1 MIMRRP
7 LDWIVVSISMMVLFA
22 NRMLA
27 PKPVELHSPVPEFQ
41 TEILSGPAM
50 ARTRAQAENPFAWIR
65 EDGSLQ
71 YLPVAATPRL
81 AGTSARA
88 ATPAKA
94 AKPRQS
100 TPSTA
105 LYTWSSPT
113 ILVDKDAPSFQ

>member
-1 MIMRRP
+1 MRRP

-27 PKPVELHSPVPEFQ
+27 PKPIESHAPVPEFQ
-41 TEILSGPAM
+41 TEILSGSAM
-50 ARTRAQAENPFAWIR
+50 AQAENPFAYIR

-71 YLPVAATPRL
+71 FLPVAATPRL